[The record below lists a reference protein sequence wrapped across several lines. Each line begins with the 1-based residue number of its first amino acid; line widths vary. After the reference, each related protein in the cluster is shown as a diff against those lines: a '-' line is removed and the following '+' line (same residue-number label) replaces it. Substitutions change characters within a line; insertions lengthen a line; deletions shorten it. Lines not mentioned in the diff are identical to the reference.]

1 MNASTSGGAAIVE
14 NGPYTATRVTADGQ
28 IKATAGFVHT
38 VCLEPTTDAPTGG
51 LMSLYNSA
59 SETGT
64 VVWSK
69 WLRATSEGQCAT
81 LDAVMSTG
89 IYVGY
94 DATLANASVTV
105 TFR

>member
-1 MNASTSGGAAIVE
+1 
-14 NGPYTATRVTADGQ
+14 
-28 IKATAGFVHT
+28 
-38 VCLEPTTDAPTGG
+38 
-51 LMSLYNSA
+51 MSLYNSA